1 MEGLFVA
8 EKMFVQN
15 SGSKVMEEAYYEC
28 LLNVIGKDNL
38 HAVAIKHP
46 NVEDDKRFIC
56 LNRKA
61 DILTFMKGYTHYLDR
76 RIIKQLDELI
86 EKIKQSEKEVIFLGD
101 GVPVF
106 AGKIKEELG
115 EKAFF
120 APAQMNRQKAGSV
133 AQAGKRYFEEGK
145 TETAAEHAPD
155 YLRPSQAERE
165 RNQKNDERK

>member
-1 MEGLFVA
+1 MG
-8 EKMFVQN
+8 Q
-15 SGSKVMEEAYYEC
+15 C
-28 LLNVIGKDNL
+28 
-38 HAVAIKHP
+38 
-46 NVEDDKRFIC
+46 
-56 LNRKA
+56 
-61 DILTFMKGYTHYLDR
+61 ILPM
-76 RIIKQLDELI
+76 DELI

>member
-1 MEGLFVA
+1 MDG
-8 EKMFVQN
+8 
-15 SGSKVMEEAYYEC
+15 
-28 LLNVIGKDNL
+28 
-38 HAVAIKHP
+38 
-46 NVEDDKRFIC
+46 
-56 LNRKA
+56 
-61 DILTFMKGYTHYLDR
+61 
-76 RIIKQLDELI
+76 LI

>member
-1 MEGLFVA
+1 M
-8 EKMFVQN
+8 
-15 SGSKVMEEAYYEC
+15 
-28 LLNVIGKDNL
+28 
-38 HAVAIKHP
+38 H
-46 NVEDDKRFIC
+46 
-56 LNRKA
+56 
-61 DILTFMKGYTHYLDR
+61 
-76 RIIKQLDELI
+76 ELI
-86 EKIKQSEKEVIFLGD
+86 EKIKQSEKKVIFLGD